1 MSAVTEIVQ
10 FNPKKDLNFDDA
22 AHRLTRT
29 IAQQSGVACVR
40 YARRHEDPLKGAMF
54 IDWERLSDHKAFTEK
69 DYYGPFLEVV
79 RHLVDG
85 PLSIYH
91 VPFAPHPP
99 AVLDNQDGRGRS
111 KVAEVVH
118 AYFPADLSPAQQRE
132 ILAGVQQ
139 FVDVVKKPK
148 LPAGASGE
156 HAHGFA
162 LEEVEFKGEKC
173 RALVLVLGWDS
184 VEAHHAYRKTED
196 FASKIPLLRNLPGL
210 KGMDMWHVTN
220 RETKI

>member
-29 IAQQSGVACVR
+29 IAQQSGVTRVR
-40 YARRHEDPLKGAMF
+40 YARRHEDPLKGAIF
-54 IDWERLSDHKAFTEK
+54 IDWRALSDHKAFMEK
-69 DYYGPFLEVV
+69 EYYGPFLEVV

-91 VPFAPHPP
+91 VPFHPHPP
-99 AVLDNQDGRGRS
+99 TVLDNLDGRGRS

-118 AYFPADLSPAQQRE
+118 AYFPLSITSVQQQE
-132 ILAGVQQ
+132 ILADVQQ
-139 FVDVVKKPK
+139 FIDQINPK
-148 LPAGASGE
+148 GASGE

-162 LEEVEFKGEKC
+162 LEDVEFKGEKC

-184 VEAHHAYRKTED
+184 VEAHHAYRQTED
-196 FASKIPLLRNLPGL
+196 FAKNIPLLRNLPGL
-210 KGMDMWHVTN
+210 KGMEMWHVMN
-220 RETKI
+220 RETKV

>member
-29 IAQQSGVACVR
+29 IAQQSGVTRVR
-40 YARRHEDPLKGAMF
+40 YSRRVEDITKGCIF
-54 IDWERLSDHKAFTEK
+54 IDWEALSDHKAFMEK

-91 VPFAPHPP
+91 VPFVPHPP
-99 AVLDNQDGRGRS
+99 AVLDNQDGRGRT
-111 KVAEVVH
+111 KVAEVCH
-118 AYFPADLSPAQQRE
+118 AYFARDIDSVRQQE
-132 ILAGVQQ
+132 ILADVQQ
-139 FVDVVKKPK
+139 FIDVIRPG
-148 LPAGASGE
+148 PGGSGE

-162 LEEVEFKGEKC
+162 LEELEYKGEQC
-173 RALVLVLGWDS
+173 RALVLVLGWDT
-184 VEAHHAYRKTED
+184 VEAHHAYRATDD
-196 FASKIPLLRNLPGL
+196 FAKNIPLLRNLPGL
-210 KGMDMWHVTN
+210 KGMEMWHVCN
-220 RETKI
+220 RETQK

>member
-91 VPFAPHPP
+91 QGRRGGARLLPRRRVAGP
-99 AVLDNQDGRGRS
+99 AAGDPGR
-111 KVAEVVH
+111 
-118 AYFPADLSPAQQRE
+118 
-132 ILAGVQQ
+132 
-139 FVDVVKKPK
+139 
-148 LPAGASGE
+148 
-156 HAHGFA
+156 
-162 LEEVEFKGEKC
+162 
-173 RALVLVLGWDS
+173 RAAVC
-184 VEAHHAYRKTED
+184 
-196 FASKIPLLRNLPGL
+196 
-210 KGMDMWHVTN
+210 
-220 RETKI
+220 